1 MDYLDNNS
9 YDGFGGSGRG
19 GRDLSRPYRADGG
32 MARMDGGVAGADGGS
47 KEFGGLSVVVPVWNR
62 CGLVG
67 RALGSI
73 GSQSVRP
80 DHIVVVDNGSTDG
93 SLEAVLRWAAEYTGD
108 ARRTLGPSVP
118 TAISSSE
125 DAEKRTL
132 GPSVPTAIS
141 SSEDAEERTLGPS
154 VPTAISSSEDAEE
167 RTLGP
172 DADGVW
178 RFVAADGR
186 RVSVAVEPRRGA
198 CAARNRGLALVD
210 TEWMMHFDSDDEMLP
225 GHLERA
231 VAAMKRGDADV
242 VGWDT
247 ELRREDGSS
256 KLLRFYSRNME
267 KRNVLNGMMSTQR
280 WAARTALVRRAGGWN
295 EELKIWDDIELGARM
310 LALHPRV
317 RRVKGA
323 PTVAVWAS
331 GDASITGSG
340 FASRAGRYEAALQA
354 IERTLGA
361 RGAAVIAVKRG
372 VLAADIR
379 REGGRMERPCGWRG
393 TAAYW
398 WRRVGLPG
406 AGWLFGACS

>member
-108 ARRTLGPSVP
+108 AR
-118 TAISSSE
+118 
-125 DAEKRTL
+125 
-132 GPSVPTAIS
+132 
-141 SSEDAEERTLGPS
+141 
-154 VPTAISSSEDAEE
+154 

-379 REGGRMERPCGWRG
+379 REGGRMERPRGWRG

>member
-1 MDYLDNNS
+1 MAAWFIGPVINMDYLDNNS

-125 DAEKRTL
+125 DAE
-132 GPSVPTAIS
+132 
-141 SSEDAEERTLGPS
+141 
-154 VPTAISSSEDAEE
+154 E

-178 RFVAADGR
+178 RFEAADGR

-198 CAARNRGLALVD
+198 CAARNRGLALVA

-295 EELKIWDDIELGARM
+295 EELKIWVDIELGARM

-379 REGGRMERPCGWRG
+379 REGGRMERPRGWRG

>member
-125 DAEKRTL
+125 DAE
-132 GPSVPTAIS
+132 
-141 SSEDAEERTLGPS
+141 
-154 VPTAISSSEDAEE
+154 E

-247 ELRREDGSS
+247 ELHREDGSS

-295 EELKIWDDIELGARM
+295 EELKIWNDIELGARM

-379 REGGRMERPCGWRG
+379 REGGRMERPRGWRG

>member
-108 ARRTLGPSVP
+108 AR
-118 TAISSSE
+118 
-125 DAEKRTL
+125 
-132 GPSVPTAIS
+132 
-141 SSEDAEERTLGPS
+141 RTLGPS

-295 EELKIWDDIELGARM
+295 EELKIWVDIELGARM

-379 REGGRMERPCGWRG
+379 REGGRMERPRGWRG

>member
-1 MDYLDNNS
+1 MAAWFIGPVINMDYLDNNS

-108 ARRTLGPSVP
+108 AR
-118 TAISSSE
+118 
-125 DAEKRTL
+125 
-132 GPSVPTAIS
+132 
-141 SSEDAEERTLGPS
+141 RTLGPS

-379 REGGRMERPCGWRG
+379 REGGRMERPRGWRG

>member
-108 ARRTLGPSVP
+108 AR
-118 TAISSSE
+118 
-125 DAEKRTL
+125 
-132 GPSVPTAIS
+132 
-141 SSEDAEERTLGPS
+141 RTLGPS

-379 REGGRMERPCGWRG
+379 REGGRMERPRGWRG

>member
-108 ARRTLGPSVP
+108 AR
-118 TAISSSE
+118 
-125 DAEKRTL
+125 
-132 GPSVPTAIS
+132 
-141 SSEDAEERTLGPS
+141 RTLGPS

-295 EELKIWDDIELGARM
+295 EELKIWLDIELGARM

-379 REGGRMERPCGWRG
+379 REGGRMERPRGWRG

>member
-108 ARRTLGPSVP
+108 AR
-118 TAISSSE
+118 
-125 DAEKRTL
+125 
-132 GPSVPTAIS
+132 
-141 SSEDAEERTLGPS
+141 RTLGPS

-379 REGGRMERPCGWRG
+379 REGGRMERPRGWRG

-406 AGWLFGACS
+406 AGWLFGACSG

>member
-108 ARRTLGPSVP
+108 ARRTRGPSVP
-118 TAISSSE
+118 TAISSS
-125 DAEKRTL
+125 
-132 GPSVPTAIS
+132 V
-141 SSEDAEERTLGPS
+141 
-154 VPTAISSSEDAEE
+154 DAEE

-379 REGGRMERPCGWRG
+379 REGGRMERPRGWRG

>member
-125 DAEKRTL
+125 DAEK
-132 GPSVPTAIS
+132 
-141 SSEDAEERTLGPS
+141 
-154 VPTAISSSEDAEE
+154 